1 MCRFVMSASAR
12 DREHAWRWRA
22 PSWWPNRR
30 HVTRGDKAAWRTRA
44 TRRQARHEAVQHG
57 TLVGN
62 TGAMLTEVIP
72 RLCNEVAEPDEVIA
86 PMS

>member
-1 MCRFVMSASAR
+1 MAVSMHGVGVRHRGGQTDDTS
-12 DREHAWRWRA
+12 RE
-22 PSWWPNRR
+22 
-30 HVTRGDKAAWRTRA
+30 VTRQRGARA
-44 TRRQARHEAVQHG
+44 QREGRHEAVQHG